1 MNRNNNRFFSFSF
14 SLGMLFFAFFIG
26 CCGSSEFAYDDDVTS
41 LKHALDK
48 AHAENKALSKQVSEL
63 EKALG
68 KTHVSGPISSEY
80 NDALRL
86 FKAKKY
92 GESMAKFQRIF
103 SNHHKHELAP
113 NCIYWVG
120 ECYYGMKDYK
130 QAIIS
135 FEQVLSQF
143 PGSVKDDDALLMAG
157 HSYFRLNNRHKA
169 EEAYKKL
176 QRTHPKS
183 PYIIKIPPAFRN

>member
-14 SLGMLFFAFFIG
+14 SLGLLFFILFICG
-26 CCGSSEFAYDDDVTS
+26 CCGSEFSYEDDIKGKGS
-41 LKHALDK
+41 HAG
-48 AHAENKALSKQVSEL
+48 NKNLSKKASEA
-63 EKALG
+63 EKS
-68 KTHVSGPISSEY
+68 HSGNISSEY
-80 NDALRL
+80 NEALRL
-86 FKAKKY
+86 FKVKKY

-120 ECYYGMKDYK
+120 ECYYGMRDYK

-169 EEAYKKL
+169 EEAYKRL
-176 QRTHPKS
+176 QRSHPKS